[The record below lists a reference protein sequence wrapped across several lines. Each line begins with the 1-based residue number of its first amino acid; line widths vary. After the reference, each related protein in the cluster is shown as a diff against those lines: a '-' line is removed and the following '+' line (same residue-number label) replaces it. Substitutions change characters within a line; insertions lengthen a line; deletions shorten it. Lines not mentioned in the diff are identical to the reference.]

1 MQRKLL
7 PFFSYIFFLF
17 FSCENNSLTNTE
29 KSSPKE
35 PNFQSL
41 AELQDNL
48 SLLGSPSSFDIM
60 EDGRIVLTDLNSPKM
75 IIYDQDGNQEKVIQ
89 AEGNGPL
96 QFQNPSIVKYYDGKI
111 YLWCSQQ
118 LKLITYTPDG
128 DPIEEFKIFDRAIS
142 NFTPFEDK
150 LIAYTKGGFMDSYIQ
165 VYDLGLGKL
174 EKSLGEVSNEQVLLD
189 IFSCSGGID
198 LKNNYLIYIP
208 SDELKINKFDLT
220 TMQSIEETSLTDEEF
235 QVGEIKTNPVDMVNS
250 DFNQAVKFINEN
262 STVTGISAL
271 DKGMVLISEVGY
283 YEGDAQK
290 GITNSSHRFDK
301 YYVLDDNFELT
312 QVYKSN
318 KILGA
323 SPCLMTTKGNS
334 LYQLIQG
341 QKENDEGFVIKT
353 IDF

>member
-1 MQRKLL
+1 MRNNFLL
-7 PFFSYIFFLF
+7 LIIFLI
-17 FSCENNSLTNTE
+17 FSCKNTPNTNSDKFQLRETN
-29 KSSPKE
+29 
-35 PNFQSL
+35 FHSL
-41 AELQDNL
+41 VELQDNL
-48 SLLGSPSSFDIM
+48 FLLGSPSSFDIM
-60 EDGRIVLTDLNSPKM
+60 EDGRIVLTDVNSPKM
-75 IIYDQDGNQEKVIQ
+75 IIYDQGGNQEKVIQ
-89 AEGNGPL
+89 ADGNGPL

-198 LKNNYLIYIP
+198 LKNNDLIYIA

-220 TMQSIEETSLTDEEF
+220 TMQSIEEISLTDEEF

-262 STVTGISAL
+262 STVTGIFAL
-271 DKGMVLISEVGY
+271 DKGMVLVSEVGY

-290 GITNSSHRFDK
+290 GITNSSNRFDK
-301 YYVLDDNFELT
+301 YYVLNDNFDLT